1 MTNDKRMNEIIE
13 VANKIST
20 VAEGHTSA
28 AVLYALIN
36 SLAIGIANTS
46 QTEAELEK
54 ASDEVTVALRAAA
67 KGYWAAKEASR

>member
-1 MTNDKRMNEIIE
+1 MTDNERMDEIIE

-20 VAEGHTSA
+20 VAGGHTNA

-46 QTEAELEK
+46 HTEAELEK
-54 ASDEVTVALRAAA
+54 ANEEVTAALRAAA
-67 KGYWAAKEASR
+67 KGYWAAK

>member
-1 MTNDKRMNEIIE
+1 MHAGDKRMDEIIE

-28 AVLYALIN
+28 TVLYALIN

-46 QTEAELEK
+46 HTEAELEK
-54 ASDEVTVALRAAA
+54 ANEEVTAALRAAA
-67 KGYWAAKEASR
+67 KGYWAAK

>member
-1 MTNDKRMNEIIE
+1 MTDNKRMDEIIQ

-20 VAEGHTSA
+20 AAEGHTNA

-46 QTEAELEK
+46 HSEAELEK
-54 ASDEVTVALRAAA
+54 ANEEVTVALRAAA
-67 KGYWAAKEASR
+67 KGYWAAK

>member
-1 MTNDKRMNEIIE
+1 MTDNERMDEIIE

-20 VAEGHTSA
+20 VAEGHTNA

-46 QTEAELEK
+46 HTEAELEK
-54 ASDEVTVALRAAA
+54 ANEDVIAALRAAA
-67 KGYWAAKEASR
+67 KGYWAAK

>member
-1 MTNDKRMNEIIE
+1 MTDNERMDEIIE

-20 VAEGHTSA
+20 VAGGHTNA

-46 QTEAELEK
+46 HTEAELEK
-54 ASDEVTVALRAAA
+54 ANGEVTAALRAAA
-67 KGYWAAKEASR
+67 KGYWAAK

>member
-1 MTNDKRMNEIIE
+1 MGWSRSYGMTDNERMDEIIE

-20 VAEGHTSA
+20 VAEGHTNA

-46 QTEAELEK
+46 HTEAELENGVLC
-54 ASDEVTVALRAAA
+54 DLPPVN
-67 KGYWAAKEASR
+67 

>member
-1 MTNDKRMNEIIE
+1 MTDHKRMDEIIE
-13 VANKIST
+13 LANKIST

-46 QTEAELEK
+46 HTEAELEK
-54 ASDEVTVALRAAA
+54 ANEEVTAALRAAS
-67 KGYWAAKEASR
+67 KGYWAVK